1 MTKFVI
7 VIALLG
13 LAVAFIKTG
22 LLTRQLNKRLGVTL
36 GEPILFSGCVVIV
49 FLTFTALGLTGS
61 SLNLGLR
68 QTPFVEADMDRV
80 WGHEQSIRSDEWL
93 VITPMAIA
101 QYTHEPRFPVV
112 NHNRGPD
119 GHNMLVT
126 GMAGLPVAHLS
137 ALAKPAT
144 WGFFVFDLKRAL
156 AWYWWFPVM
165 GCFVALAH
173 LLHALAP
180 GHWRQSFL
188 FALLFVATPYVVAW
202 SFWPAYT
209 VFFPCVALLCVLR
222 ILQRRRTWALLPLG
236 IVAGLAVAGF
246 VFILYPPWQV
256 TVGYVFIALL
266 VGVTLRDRLY
276 RAIGLDTVLALLL
289 AVLVAALLVGSWWLS
304 AREAIGA
311 MMHTVYPGQR
321 SEVGGNMAWQ
331 FLFAGYTN
339 LTTLQFAENRPINQ
353 SEIASFQYY
362 FLPLAALFLYS
373 ARRRTLTALELALA
387 VMIGFILLYV
397 LVGIG
402 HRLST
407 LSLWSF
413 VTAKRADLS
422 LGLACLILT
431 HLLLSQPRASV
442 ARSETERFM
451 ATLIA
456 LVWAGLVYSGVRA
469 FDGPQMSGAGM
480 PIILAVTFIAAAC
493 SYALITRQTR
503 LFLGLSLGLTLAMT
517 ATFNPLSI
525 APKHLKNSLTQ
536 RGVPVLILGSQI
548 PAIFLAASGQPVING
563 IFYYPQLS
571 LWARLD
577 PEGRHVQLYNRYQHL
592 MFFLE
597 PGIEALQIQ
606 VPQPDVV
613 RVLINPERMDFN
625 VTGARLLL
633 ALDGDRDS
641 LSRNRTLT
649 WLRGEK
655 GWSWF
660 EIKAQP

>member
-13 LAVAFIKTG
+13 LAFAFIKTA
-22 LLTRQLNKRLGVTL
+22 LLTRQINKRLGVTL
-36 GEPILFSGCVVIV
+36 GEPMLFSGCVVIV
-49 FLTFTALGLTGS
+49 FLAFTALGLTGS

-112 NHNRGPD
+112 NRNRGPD

-188 FALLFVATPYVVAW
+188 FALLFVATPYAVAW

-266 VGVTLRDRLY
+266 VGVALRDRLY

-339 LTTLQFAENRPINQ
+339 LTTLQYAENRPINQ

-373 ARRRTLTALELALA
+373 ARQRALTALELALA
-387 VMIGFILLYV
+387 VMIGFILLYM

-442 ARSETERFM
+442 AVSESGRFM

-480 PIILAVTFIAAAC
+480 PIILGVTFIAAAC
-493 SYALITRQTR
+493 SYSLITRQTK

-517 ATFNPLSI
+517 ATFNPLYI
-525 APKHLKNSLTQ
+525 APQHLKNSLTQ
-536 RGVPVLILGSQI
+536 PGVPVLTLGSQI
-548 PAIFLAASGQPVING
+548 PAMFLAASGQPVING

-577 PEGRHVQLYNRYQHL
+577 PEGRHAQLYNRYQHL
-592 MFFLE
+592 MFFIQ
-597 PGIEALQIQ
+597 PGIEALQIL
-606 VPQPDVV
+606 VPHPDVV

-625 VTGARLLL
+625 ITGAQLLL

-641 LSRNRTLT
+641 LSRNPTLM
-649 WLRGEK
+649 WLRSEK

-660 EIKAQP
+660 AVKAQP